1 MTGLINLDPPTF
13 GGGIMSAGGVHFIG
27 STIDRVFR
35 AFDVA
40 TGEMLWD
47 DSLSA
52 DAKAAPL
59 SYELTQTRLHPGD
72 RQYTMVRRGGQG
84 HCVY

>member
-1 MTGLINLDPPTF
+1 
-13 GGGIMSAGGVHFIG
+13 MSAGGVHFIG

-72 RQYTMVRRGGQG
+72 RQYTNRLWAAQTVFHDQSLLLFQ
-84 HCVY
+84 